1 MLFSNCFWGKVKQK
15 IKGYISLTLNIYV
28 EIKIES
34 NIRLSWQSVKLFE
47 TIAIYSW
54 KIVLNQ
60 KRVYCRCANFFKAV
74 DIIKLTFHRDGTKSL
89 PSRNFITKVS
99 ILQRGKESQSLAN
112 SQRAEQSKKFTF
124 NRWLRHILIVCY
136 YSI

>member
-89 PSRNFITKVS
+89 PGRNFITKS
-99 ILQRGKESQSLAN
+99 AFRKGERSRNLSQTLKELNNQKNLP
-112 SQRAEQSKKFTF
+112 
-124 NRWLRHILIVCY
+124 LIDGY
-136 YSI
+136 DIF